1 MATNEPNITERTEA
15 EFRQYAD
22 AWTAKMV
29 EIWQD
34 RLDLMAVHDTGA
46 LRRSVQPNNVHIDGL
61 SLEVSFSF
69 LQYGIYV
76 ERGTGNGYKRGNDG
90 KLQFLEKKYRKEH
103 GLGKARERRPWFS
116 KSWSISA
123 RVLMEHTAKIIGQ
136 EYVSAFDNL

>member
-1 MATNEPNITERTEA
+1 MNTTSNTERTEA
-15 EFRQYAD
+15 ELRQYAD
-22 AWTAKMV
+22 DWTAKMV

-34 RLDLMAVHDTGA
+34 RLDMMAVYDTGA
-46 LRRSVQPNNVHIDGL
+46 LRRSVHPNNVHIDGL
-61 SLEVSFSF
+61 SLDVSFSF

-116 KSWSISA
+116 KSWFISSEVMKEHLIK
-123 RVLMEHTAKIIGQ
+123 VLGDRF
-136 EYVSAFDNL
+136 VGGFDNL

>member
-1 MATNEPNITERTEA
+1 MATNEPNNTERTEA

-103 GLGKARERRPWFS
+103 GLGKVRERRPWFS
-116 KSWSISA
+116 KSWFISSEVMKEHLTK
-123 RVLMEHTAKIIGQ
+123 VLGDRF
-136 EYVSAFDNL
+136 VGGFDNL